1 MRKKQFLQFRR
12 AMATLLAVA
21 MIGQNTVMTTAEN
34 YVADNTAVV
43 AEEQA
48 QEPEVQVEE
57 SASPAVQESAPAAE
71 TPAEPVAQA
80 VAETPAEPAAQA
92 VAETPAEPAAQAVAE
107 TPAEP
112 AAQAVAETPAEPAA
126 QAVAEKPAEP
136 AAQAV
141 AETPEKPA
149 GQTVA
154 ETPAEPT
161 GQAVAEKPAEP
172 AAQAVADSPEPA
184 QNNRQEESKPEEQP
198 AASDSGENKDQTNVE
213 NGAEN
218 SQESQPS
225 EEAKEILYHVTFD
238 EHAADFG
245 KIQVRGEGAPVENI
259 SSYRKEVK
267 ENESFA
273 FSVKANDG
281 YEVDHVCF
289 ADTQADIQKNADGL
303 YEILAVTKDEKV
315 TVTYKAVA
323 QEPVAEPPAAEN
335 NIALLML
342 DETDHEQNVI
352 TYYEVVFKY
361 EDKDGTFHTL
371 TTQQIESGK
380 AAVAPAAPEKDGYRF
395 IGWDK
400 DFSNVTADMEVT
412 AQYSE
417 IGAKVKYQIIYQYT
431 DGTVAAQPWVAEFE
445 KGVTYEN
452 TITSPQL
459 EGFSVDQSTVTFS
472 GKVETDQTI
481 TVTYTGTA
489 TTYTVKHL
497 LQNTD

>member
-71 TPAEPVAQA
+71 TPAEPAAQAVAETPAEPAAQA

-172 AAQAVADSPEPA
+172 AGQTVADSPEPA

-267 ENESFA
+267 ENDLCPKCQNKLTFKKGIEIGNTFKLGTKYSSLFDLNYTDKDNNLMPVLMGCYGIGLGRCL
-273 FSVKANDG
+273 SSIV
-281 YEVDHVCF
+281 E
-289 ADTQADIQKNADGL
+289 QKNDDKGIIWPISIAP
-303 YEILAVTKDEKV
+303 YKV
-315 TVTYKAVA
+315 A
-323 QEPVAEPPAAEN
+323 
-335 NIALLML
+335 II
-342 DETDHEQNVI
+342 I
-352 TYYEVVFKY
+352 TNMDNDSMVEA
-361 EDKDGTFHTL
+361 GNHL
-371 TTQQIESGK
+371 
-380 AAVAPAAPEKDGYRF
+380 
-395 IGWDK
+395 
-400 DFSNVTADMEVT
+400 
-412 AQYSE
+412 
-417 IGAKVKYQIIYQYT
+417 YQIFKDAKI
-431 DGTVAAQPWVAEFE
+431 DVLLDDRNVRA
-445 KGVTYEN
+445 GVKFNDMDLIGIPIRIVIGNKINEH
-452 TITSPQL
+452 I
-459 EGFSVDQSTVTFS
+459 
-472 GKVETDQTI
+472 VEIKQRNSDE
-481 TVTYTGTA
+481 
-489 TTYTVKHL
+489 VKEISIFDVL
-497 LQNTD
+497 YVVQDIIEESL

>member
-34 YVADNTAVV
+34 YVADNTAAV

-71 TPAEPVAQA
+71 TPAEPAAQA
-80 VAETPAEPAAQA
+80 VAEIPAEPAAQA
-92 VAETPAEPAAQAVAE
+92 VAET
-107 TPAEP
+107 
-112 AAQAVAETPAEPAA
+112 
-126 QAVAEKPAEP
+126 
-136 AAQAV
+136 
-141 AETPEKPA
+141 
-149 GQTVA
+149 
-154 ETPAEPT
+154 
-161 GQAVAEKPAEP
+161 PAEP

-259 SSYRKEVK
+259 SSYRKEVN

-289 ADTQADIQKNADGL
+289 ADTQADIQKNADGF
-303 YEILAVTKDEKV
+303 YEIQTVTKDEKV

-417 IGAKVKYQIIYQYT
+417 IGAKVKYQIIY
-431 DGTVAAQPWVAEFE
+431 
-445 KGVTYEN
+445 KR
-452 TITSPQL
+452 S
-459 EGFSVDQSTVTFS
+459 
-472 GKVETDQTI
+472 
-481 TVTYTGTA
+481 
-489 TTYTVKHL
+489 L
-497 LQNTD
+497 LF

>member
-48 QEPEVQVEE
+48 QEPGVQVEE
-57 SASPAVQESAPAAE
+57 SASPAVQESAP
-71 TPAEPVAQA
+71 

-92 VAETPAEPAAQAVAE
+92 VS
-107 TPAEP
+107 
-112 AAQAVAETPAEPAA
+112 
-126 QAVAEKPAEP
+126 EKPAEP
-136 AAQAV
+136 AAQAEV
-141 AETPEKPA
+141 EKPA
-149 GQTVA
+149 EPATQA
-154 ETPAEPT
+154 EVEKPAEPT
-161 GQAVAEKPAEP
+161 GQTVA
-172 AAQAVADSPEPA
+172 EPA
-184 QNNRQEESKPEEQP
+184 QNNSQEESKTEEQP
-198 AASDSGENKDQTNVE
+198 TASDSGENKDQTNVE

-303 YEILAVTKDEKV
+303 YEILMRKLLLHTK
-315 TVTYKAVA
+315 
-323 QEPVAEPPAAEN
+323 Q
-335 NIALLML
+335 
-342 DETDHEQNVI
+342 
-352 TYYEVVFKY
+352 
-361 EDKDGTFHTL
+361 
-371 TTQQIESGK
+371 
-380 AAVAPAAPEKDGYRF
+380 
-395 IGWDK
+395 
-400 DFSNVTADMEVT
+400 
-412 AQYSE
+412 
-417 IGAKVKYQIIYQYT
+417 
-431 DGTVAAQPWVAEFE
+431 
-445 KGVTYEN
+445 
-452 TITSPQL
+452 
-459 EGFSVDQSTVTFS
+459 
-472 GKVETDQTI
+472 
-481 TVTYTGTA
+481 
-489 TTYTVKHL
+489 
-497 LQNTD
+497 